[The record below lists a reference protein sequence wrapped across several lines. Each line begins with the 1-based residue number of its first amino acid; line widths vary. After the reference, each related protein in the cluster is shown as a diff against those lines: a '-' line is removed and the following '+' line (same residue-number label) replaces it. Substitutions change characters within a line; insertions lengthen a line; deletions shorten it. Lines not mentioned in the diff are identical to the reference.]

1 MPTRAIPHSIV
12 GMRKRLVL
20 LAFII
25 MLVNKQ
31 CKGNA
36 NERNSKTKFAFML
49 CYTYSAIHIM

>member
-1 MPTRAIPHSIV
+1 MPTRAIPHSIA

-31 CKGNA
+31 CKDNA
-36 NERNSKTKFAFML
+36 NERNSKTKFVFML
-49 CYTYSAIHIM
+49 CYTYNVI

>member
-1 MPTRAIPHSIV
+1 MPTRAIPHSIA

-49 CYTYSAIHIM
+49 CNTYNVI